1 MPAASE
7 KRLHYTR
14 ERRRSTPTE
23 ERAFGITVERRYL
36 YRSRPLVGTLETLQ
50 EAVARRSCFALVSGE
65 PGTGKTT
72 LCKTLVDET
81 GPNVIT
87 ALLLYPPATEEEL
100 LTGMLES
107 LGILSGRQRLAAA
120 LPTRDQLLH
129 TLRQCLQ
136 SIAAVGA
143 ITVLV
148 IDEAQSLPAP
158 VLRQIQV
165 LTDANVPTGQRLQVV
180 LVGQPALVE
189 QLRAP
194 ELAELDQRLAVRC
207 EFTPLTDEETRAYVL
222 HRLEIADPELT
233 ITFAPEVLAMVH
245 QCSNGIPRVV
255 NLLCHRALIAAQGDR
270 ARVVDT
276 GMLMTVIA
284 DLELAPPLPPRGS
297 WLSRFGKRA

>member
-1 MPAASE
+1 MLAASE
-7 KRLHYTR
+7 KRHFTR

-36 YRSRPLVGTLETLQ
+36 YRSRPLVGALETLQ
-50 EAVARRSCFALVSGE
+50 DAIARRSCFAVVSGE

-87 ALLLYPPATEEEL
+87 ALLLHPPSTEEEL

-107 LGILSGRQRLAAA
+107 LGILSGRQRLTAA
-120 LPTRDQLLH
+120 LPTREQLLH
-129 TLRQCLQ
+129 ALRQCLQ
-136 SIAAVGA
+136 SIGSVGA
-143 ITVLV
+143 STVLV
-148 IDEAQSLPAP
+148 VDEAQSLPLP

-165 LTDANVPTGQRLQVV
+165 LTDANTPTGQLLQVV
-180 LVGQPALVE
+180 LVGQPALAE

-194 ELAELDQRLAVRC
+194 ELAQLDERLAVRC
-207 EFTPLTDEETRAYVL
+207 EFTPLTDEETQAYVL

-233 ITFAPEVLAMVH
+233 ITFSPEVLALIHVW
-245 QCSNGIPRVV
+245 SNGIPRVV
-255 NLLCHRALIAAQGDR
+255 NLLCHRTLIAAQGDR
-270 ARVVDT
+270 AKVVDA

-284 DLELAPPLPPRGS
+284 DLELAPPAPSRRS
-297 WLSRFGKRA
+297 WFGRFKRS